1 MAEKALRPKDAATLL
16 LYRGG
21 GDDVRVLLGQR
32 HHGHIFMPN
41 AYVFPGGRVNP
52 DDSRVTPDTPLRAD
66 VAARLERAAT
76 PARARAIAVAA
87 IRETFEET
95 GLLIA
100 GGKSGG
106 EDGGSDWHSKIGPNL
121 GAIDYFFRAIT
132 PPNRVRRFDARFF
145 FAEASNAS
153 GDLAGDG
160 ELQNLAWFSL
170 AEIRDLEMAGITRI
184 ALAEFRRAL
193 ADPASRDPDRA
204 IPVSRFIRGRYHVTM
219 E

>member
-1 MAEKALRPKDAATLL
+1 MAEKTLRPKDAATLL

-21 GDDVRVLLGQR
+21 GDDLRVLLGQR

-52 DDSRVTPDTPLRAD
+52 ADSRVAPESPLRAD

-87 IRETFEET
+87 IRETYEET

-100 GGKSGG
+100 AG
-106 EDGGSDWHSKIGPNL
+106 ENNGSEWHAKIGPRL

-145 FAEASNAS
+145 FAEASAAR

-160 ELQNLAWFSL
+160 ELQNLGWFSL
-170 AEIRDLEMAGITRI
+170 PEIRDLEMSGITRI
-184 ALAEFRRAL
+184 ALAEFRRVI
-193 ADPASRDPDRA
+193 ADPNPRGSDRP
-204 IPVSRFIRGRYHVTM
+204 IPVSRFIRGRYQITP

>member
-1 MAEKALRPKDAATLL
+1 MAAKALRPKDAATLL
-16 LYRGG
+16 LYRGD

-52 DDSRVTPDTPLRAD
+52 SDSRVVPDSALRDD
-66 VAARLERAAT
+66 VAGRLERSAT

-87 IRETFEET
+87 IRETYEET

-100 GGKSGG
+100 AGEGDGG
-106 EDGGSDWHSKIGPNL
+106 EWHNKIGPKL
-121 GAIDYFFRAIT
+121 GALDYFFRAIT

-145 FAEASNAS
+145 CADASAAQ
-153 GDLAGDG
+153 GKLGGDG
-160 ELQNLAWFSL
+160 ELTNLAWFSL
-170 AEIRDLEMAGITRI
+170 DEIRDLEMAGITRI
-184 ALAEFRRAL
+184 ALAEFRRVV
-193 ADPASRDPDRA
+193 ADPNSRDPDRP
-204 IPVSRFIRGRYHVTM
+204 IPVSRFLRGRYHIAM

>member
-1 MAEKALRPKDAATLL
+1 MDASVASKTLRPKDAATLL
-16 LYRGG
+16 LYRGEG
-21 GDDVRVLLGQR
+21 EDLRVLLGQR

-41 AYVFPGGRVNP
+41 AYVFPGGRVSAT
-52 DDSRVTPDTPLRAD
+52 DSRLTPGSPLRAD
-66 VAARLERAAT
+66 VAVRLERAAK

-100 GGKSGG
+100 AGAS
-106 EDGGSDWHSKIGPNL
+106 DGGGWHGNIEPDL
-121 GAIDYFFRAIT
+121 GALDYFFRAIT

-145 FAEASNAS
+145 CADATAAK
-153 GDLAGDG
+153 GALGGDG

-170 AEIRDLEMAGITRI
+170 DEIRDLEMAGITRI
-184 ALAEFRRAL
+184 ALAEFRRVV
-193 ADPASRDPDRA
+193 ADPAARDPERPV
-204 IPVSRFIRGRYHVTM
+204 PVSRYIRGRYHITM

>member
-1 MAEKALRPKDAATLL
+1 VSGKRLRPKDAATLL
-16 LYRGG
+16 LYRGD

-52 DDSRVTPDTPLRAD
+52 SDSRVSPGSPLRDD

-100 GGKSGG
+100 AGQGD
-106 EDGGSDWHSKIGPNL
+106 DGLWNNKIGPQI
-121 GAIDYFFRAIT
+121 GALDYFFRAIT

-145 FAEASNAS
+145 FADASAAL
-153 GDLAGDG
+153 GTLGGDG

-170 AEIRDLEMAGITRI
+170 DEIRDLEMAGITRI
-184 ALAEFRRAL
+184 ALAEFRRVL
-193 ADPASRDPDRA
+193 ADTTSRDPDRP
-204 IPVSRFIRGRYHVTM
+204 IPVSRFLRGRYHIAM

>member
-1 MAEKALRPKDAATLL
+1 MANKKLRPRDAATLL
-16 LYRGG
+16 LYRGD
-21 GDDVRVLLGQR
+21 GDDVRVLLGRR

-41 AYVFPGGRVNP
+41 TYVFPGGRVNP
-52 DDSRVTPDTPLRAD
+52 SDSRVSPDSALRAD

-76 PARARAIAVAA
+76 PARARALAVAA

-100 GGKSGG
+100 SSEG
-106 EDGGSDWHSKIGPNL
+106 DGVHWHNKIGPRL
-121 GAIDYFFRAIT
+121 DAIDYFFRAIT

-145 FAEASNAS
+145 FADASS
-153 GDLAGDG
+153 TRGTLGGDG

-170 AEIRDLEMAGITRI
+170 DEIRDLEMAGITRI
-184 ALAEFRRAL
+184 ALAEFRRVV
-193 ADPASRDPDRA
+193 ADPVSRDPDRP
-204 IPVSRFIRGRYHVTM
+204 IPVSRFVRGRYLITL

>member
-1 MAEKALRPKDAATLL
+1 MAPQALRPKDAATLL
-16 LYRGG
+16 LYRGD

-52 DDSRVTPDTPLRAD
+52 SDSRVAPDSDLRED

-76 PARARAIAVAA
+76 PARARAISVAA
-87 IRETFEET
+87 IRETFEEA

-100 GGKSGG
+100 AGKG
-106 EDGGSDWHSKIGPNL
+106 EGSEWHSKIGPKL
-121 GAIDYFFRAIT
+121 GALDYFFRAIT

-145 FAEASNAS
+145 CANAS
-153 GDLAGDG
+153 AAHGELGGDG
-160 ELQNLAWFSL
+160 ELTNLAWFSL
-170 AEIRDLEMAGITRI
+170 EEIRDLEMAGITRI
-184 ALAEFRRAL
+184 ALAEFRRVL
-193 ADPASRDPDRA
+193 ADPPAYAGDRPV
-204 IPVSRFIRGRYHVTM
+204 PVSRFLHGRYHITM

>member
-1 MAEKALRPKDAATLL
+1 MAGKTLRPRDAATLL
-16 LYRGG
+16 LYSGG
-21 GDDVRVLLGQR
+21 GDDLRVLLGQR

-52 DDSRVTPDTPLRAD
+52 TDSRVSPETPLRAD

-76 PARARAIAVAA
+76 PARARGLAIAA

-100 GGKSGG
+100 AGTGNG
-106 EDGGSDWHSKIGPNL
+106 DAWHSKIGPKL
-121 GAIDYFFRAIT
+121 GALDYFFRAIT

-145 FAEASNAS
+145 FADASEAQ
-153 GDLAGDG
+153 GKLAGDG

-170 AEIRDLEMAGITRI
+170 DEIRDLDMAGITRI

-193 ADPASRDPDRA
+193 ADPASHDPSRP
-204 IPVSRFIRGRYHVTM
+204 IPVSRFIRGRYHVSL

>member
-1 MAEKALRPKDAATLL
+1 MAAKALRPRDAATLL

-21 GDDVRVLLGQR
+21 GGGGDLRVLLGQR

-41 AYVFPGGRVNP
+41 AYVFPGGRVSAT
-52 DDSRVTPDTPLRAD
+52 DSRVAPDSALRDD

-100 GGKSGG
+100 AGKSDGG
-106 EDGGSDWHSKIGPNL
+106 EWHKNIGPQL
-121 GAIDYFFRAIT
+121 GALDYFFRAIT

-145 FAEASNAS
+145 SADGSSAQGEL
-153 GDLAGDG
+153 GGDG
-160 ELQNLAWFSL
+160 ELTNLAWFSL

-184 ALAEFRRAL
+184 ALAEFRRVL
-193 ADPASRDPDRA
+193 ADSTSRDPDRP
-204 IPVSRFIRGRYHVTM
+204 IPVSRFLHGRYHIDM

>member
-1 MAEKALRPKDAATLL
+1 MADKPLRPKDAATLL
-16 LYRGG
+16 LYRGA

-52 DDSRVTPDTPLRAD
+52 ADSRVPPESPLRAD
-66 VAARLERAAT
+66 VATRLERAAT

-95 GLLIA
+95 GLLVAA
-100 GGKSGG
+100 GES
-106 EDGGSDWHSKIGPNL
+106 DGDQWHAKIRPHL

-145 FAEASNAS
+145 SADASAAR

-170 AEIRDLEMAGITRI
+170 DEIRDLEMAGITRI
-184 ALAEFRRAL
+184 ALAEFRRIL
-193 ADPASRDPDRA
+193 ADPAAHGSDRP
-204 IPVSRFIRGRYHVTM
+204 IPVSRFIRGRYHITM

>member
-1 MAEKALRPKDAATLL
+1 MAEKTLRPKDAATLL
-16 LYRGG
+16 LYRGA

-52 DDSRVTPDTPLRAD
+52 ADSRVPPVSPLRAD

-100 GGKSGG
+100 GG
-106 EDGGSDWHSKIGPNL
+106 DGDQWHPKIGPHL
-121 GAIDYFFRAIT
+121 GAVDYFFRAIT

-145 FAEASNAS
+145 FAEAVAAH
-153 GDLAGDG
+153 GELGGDG

-170 AEIRDLEMAGITRI
+170 EEIRDLEMAGITRI
-184 ALAEFRRAL
+184 ALAEFRRVL
-193 ADPASRDPDRA
+193 ADPASRDPDRPV
-204 IPVSRFIRGRYHVTM
+204 PVSRFIRGRYHISM